1 MQQVHGLAQ
10 VECPAAVHC
19 GRGHS
24 SAVVALRATA
34 HQRGHFD
41 FRKAAVGGL
50 PLGIQGGDLS
60 VIHFRE
66 LPAECLRETR
76 AVLVLVGV
84 PPPILIPAVK
94 NAAAVF
100 FGQMV
105 HHELGEPNRPL
116 GIFRHMERHPRL
128 GCPIRRLKLRRRADI
143 GRELMPDHPVHQ
155 LVEAPPVPSPQCRRI
170 KFAVRR
176 SRQKTLFID
185 PDLTGIHRKTDRIA
199 AKALEPLR
207 VGIGQRPG
215 LHRGPGQADVQLID
229 PENHFLNRREFL
241 GTGDFRSGD
250 GNGHESGQQ
259 GKNQWDGF
267 HRVCLLLGFLK
278 LDGIQVRVPHHE
290 AEAHGFSSELRE
302 AWSSAPSHHMAD
314 FIAGERV
321 TILEFKTRDR
331 HALRVL

>member
-1 MQQVHGLAQ
+1 
-10 VECPAAVHC
+10 
-19 GRGHS
+19 
-24 SAVVALRATA
+24 
-34 HQRGHFD
+34 
-41 FRKAAVGGL
+41 
-50 PLGIQGGDLS
+50 
-60 VIHFRE
+60 
-66 LPAECLRETR
+66 
-76 AVLVLVGV
+76 
-84 PPPILIPAVK
+84 
-94 NAAAVF
+94 
-100 FGQMV
+100 MV

-116 GIFRHMERHPRL
+116 GIFGHMQRHPRL
-128 GCPIRRLKLRRRADI
+128 GCPVRRLKLRRRADI

-185 PDLTGIHRKTDRIA
+185 PDFTGIHRKTDRIA

-215 LHRGPGQADVQLID
+215 LHRRPGQANVQLID
-229 PENHFLNRREFL
+229 PENHFRDRREFF
-241 GTGDFRSGD
+241 GRWGIGSRGIN
-250 GNGHESGQQ
+250 GNETCQQ
-259 GKNQWDGF
+259 GKNREVCF
-267 HRVCLLLGFLK
+267 HGMCLLLGFLK